1 MCNSDKIIVE
11 LEQIHNG
18 FAGQHYLPY
27 SIGILQAHVLHN
39 SKKKE
44 RYDFKP
50 TIYKRE
56 LLNDCVKKLKKIKN
70 LIRAWTVG
78 ANNLKYTTNS
88 LCIIYH
94 EYWLKI
100 YK

>member
-11 LEQIHNG
+11 SAYIHNG

-44 RYDFKP
+44 RYDFRS
-50 TIYKRE
+50 TTYKRE
-56 LLNDCVKKLKKIKN
+56 LLNDCVKKLKDLGYSYSDLENQKLEKIHKIK
-70 LIRAWTVG
+70 
-78 ANNLKYTTNS
+78 
-88 LCIIYH
+88 
-94 EYWLKI
+94 
-100 YK
+100 

>member
-50 TIYKRE
+50 TIY
-56 LLNDCVKKLKKIKN
+56 
-70 LIRAWTVG
+70 
-78 ANNLKYTTNS
+78 
-88 LCIIYH
+88 
-94 EYWLKI
+94 
-100 YK
+100 

>member
-44 RYDFKP
+44 RYDFRS

-56 LLNDCVKKLKKIKN
+56 LLNDCVKKLKDLGYSCSDLESQKLEKIHKIK
-70 LIRAWTVG
+70 
-78 ANNLKYTTNS
+78 
-88 LCIIYH
+88 
-94 EYWLKI
+94 
-100 YK
+100 

>member
-1 MCNSDKIIVE
+1 MYNFDKIIVGSTE
-11 LEQIHNG
+11 IHNG

-44 RYDFKP
+44 RYDFRS

-56 LLNDCVKKLKKIKN
+56 LLNDCVKKLKDLGYSCSDLESQKLEKIHKIK
-70 LIRAWTVG
+70 
-78 ANNLKYTTNS
+78 
-88 LCIIYH
+88 
-94 EYWLKI
+94 
-100 YK
+100 

>member
-11 LEQIHNG
+11 LAQIHNG

-44 RYDFKP
+44 RYDFRS

-56 LLNDCVKKLKKIKN
+56 LLNDCVKKLKDLGYSCSDLESQKLEKIHKIK
-70 LIRAWTVG
+70 
-78 ANNLKYTTNS
+78 
-88 LCIIYH
+88 
-94 EYWLKI
+94 
-100 YK
+100 